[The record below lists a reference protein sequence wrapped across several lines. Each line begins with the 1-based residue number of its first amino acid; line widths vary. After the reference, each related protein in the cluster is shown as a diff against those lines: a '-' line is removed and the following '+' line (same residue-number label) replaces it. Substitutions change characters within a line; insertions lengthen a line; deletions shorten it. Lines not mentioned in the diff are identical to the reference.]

1 MKTKTRTKALI
12 LSVCAVLL
20 AVTSVLGTLA
30 YLKSQDA
37 VTNTFTIGKVAITL
51 DEQPVDEYGTAQDGA
66 RVKANRYKLIPGH
79 SYQKDPTVHLA
90 ANSEASWLFVKVENG
105 LATAEGGSTIASQ
118 IAANGWT
125 ALEGV
130 TGVYYK
136 QAAKTGASAVDYA
149 VFQSFALKNDVAL
162 DAFANASIKET
173 AYAIQADGFV
183 TAAQAWTAGAFTA

>member
-1 MKTKTRTKALI
+1 M
-12 LSVCAVLL
+12 
-20 AVTSVLGTLA
+20 
-30 YLKSQDA
+30 
-37 VTNTFTIGKVAITL
+37 
-51 DEQPVDEYGTAQDGA
+51 
-66 RVKANRYKLIPGH
+66 
-79 SYQKDPTVHLA
+79 
-90 ANSEASWLFVKVENG
+90 KVENG

-162 DAFANASIKET
+162 DAFANASIKVT